1 MEANEQ
7 SAFLLHSRP
16 YKEHQQLLE
25 FLTEN
30 DGKVAAVTYV
40 GKTNKSYK
48 KALLQP
54 FTPLKVILTGR
65 NNLKYL
71 KQVEP
76 DGRSLKLVGNHLFS
90 GFYLNELLVRLLG
103 EHISCESLFFQY
115 RISLEALL
123 IKDPIEK
130 TLRAF
135 EFSLLEEL
143 GLSLDFSPV
152 FQNQCPSFYYLDEDG
167 FVPALTK
174 LALTR
179 YNSTHLQ
186 AIAQHDL
193 SCSEVQY
200 SFKMLM
206 RQIINQLLGNKP
218 LNSRK
223 LFMPKNRV

>member
-1 MEANEQ
+1 METHEQ
-7 SAFLLHSRP
+7 AAFLLHSRP

-40 GKTNKSYK
+40 GKTNKSNK

-76 DGRSLKLVGNHLFS
+76 DGKSLRLVGNHLFS
-90 GFYLNELLVRLLG
+90 GFYLNELIVRLLG

-115 RISLEALL
+115 RMSLEAL
-123 IKDPIEK
+123 INKDPIEK

-152 FQNQCPSFYYLDEDG
+152 FQSQCPSFYYLDEEG
-167 FVPALTK
+167 FIPALTK
-174 LALTR
+174 LSLTR
-179 YNSTHLQ
+179 YDAIHLQ
-186 AIAQHDL
+186 AIARHDL
-193 SCSEVQY
+193 SSPEVQY
-200 SFKMLM
+200 SFKLLM

-223 LFMPKNRV
+223 LFMPKTRS